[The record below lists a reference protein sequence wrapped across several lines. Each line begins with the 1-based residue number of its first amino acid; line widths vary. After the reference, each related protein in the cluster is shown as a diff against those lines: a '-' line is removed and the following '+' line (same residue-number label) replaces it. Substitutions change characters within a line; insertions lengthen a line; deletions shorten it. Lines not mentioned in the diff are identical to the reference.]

1 MTTRLLKFILF
12 SALFCSGSIVASGRD
27 PIESGTFFKIRG
39 SLNKSGN
46 LFTSSQKGNVAFLGG
61 SITEMDGWREMVCNY
76 LAIRFPDVKMNIL
89 NAAIPSLGSLAHTFR
104 FQQDIASKMIPDL
117 LFVEAA
123 VNDHYNGYSD
133 TQQLRSMEGIVRQ
146 AKTLNPDMDI
156 VFIYFADPDKNADYE
171 KGITP
176 NVILNHEK
184 VAAHYQISSINLAQ
198 EVAERIKAGEFS
210 WKEEMVDLHPSPFG
224 QKLYFSSIKQ
234 FLEQLWTNDTDRFS
248 KIGNVDHA
256 ALDKYAYMHGNYGSL
271 SKARYRRGFTYDPSY
286 TPMDGYKGRPGFI
299 EVPMLVAD
307 SPGALLV
314 YKFSGTA
321 IGINI
326 IAGSDAGI
334 IEYSIDNKPYAKIDL
349 FTQWSSHLHL
359 PWYILLGD
367 ELSDRKHLLRI
378 RVASEHNV
386 RSKGTAC
393 RIVHFLTNRHKVK

>member
-12 SALFCSGSIVASGRD
+12 CSLFCTVSTVALGRGT
-27 PIESGTFFKIRG
+27 IESDTFFKIRG
-39 SLNKSGN
+39 SLNKSRN
-46 LFTSSQKGNVAFLGG
+46 QFESSHKGNVAFLGG
-61 SITEMDGWREMVCNY
+61 SITEMDGWREMISNY
-76 LAIRFPDVKMNIL
+76 LVACFPDVKMNIL

-104 FQQDIASKMIPDL
+104 FQLDIASRMIPDL

-133 TQQLRSMEGIVRQ
+133 TQQMRSMEGIVRQ

-171 KGITP
+171 KGIIP

-184 VAAHYQISSINLAQ
+184 IAAHYQISSINLAH

-224 QKLYFSSIKQ
+224 QKLYFSSIKL
-234 FLEQLWTNDTDRFS
+234 FLEQLWRNNTTSFCRNGKFE
-248 KIGNVDHA
+248 HA
-256 ALDKYAYMHGNYGSL
+256 VLDKFAYMNGDYGSL
-271 SKARYRRGFTYDPSY
+271 SNARLKKDFTYDPFY
-286 TPMDGYKGRPGFI
+286 TPKDGCKGRPGFI

-334 IEYSIDNKPYAKIDL
+334 IDYSIDGKPCGKIDL
-349 FTQWSSHLHL
+349 FTQWSRHLHL
-359 PWYILLGD
+359 PWYILMGD
-367 ELSDRKHLLRI
+367 ELSDKEHLLKI
-378 RVASEHNV
+378 RVTSEHNV
-386 RSKGTAC
+386 LSKGTAC
-393 RIVHFLTNRHKVK
+393 RIVHFLTNSSKVK